1 MVIKNFSNSD
11 IFYLLHSGFLVRTF
25 SDSCVFL
32 GFDEL
37 KQLYFLY
44 NFSNG
49 EKSYFDSLFTFTDLF
64 NMYIGFPFDSV
75 DVIRF

>member
-1 MVIKNFSNSD
+1 MVIKDFSSSD
-11 IFYLLHSGFLVRTF
+11 IFYLLHSGFLVCTF
-25 SDSCVFL
+25 SDSCFL

-44 NFSNG
+44 NSSNG